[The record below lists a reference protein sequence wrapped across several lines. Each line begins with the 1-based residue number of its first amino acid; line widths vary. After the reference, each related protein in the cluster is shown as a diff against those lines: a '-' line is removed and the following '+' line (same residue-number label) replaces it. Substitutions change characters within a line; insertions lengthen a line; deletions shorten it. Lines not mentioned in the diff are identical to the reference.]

1 VTERQFA
8 LPISSRRAL
17 LPHTDNNLLA
27 HLPPDDFDLFSHRL
41 RTTDLTQG
49 SDLLAAGDPI
59 RNIYFPHSGIISLV
73 VRLRTGGVI
82 EAAMV
87 GRDSLFGASAAL
99 DGQIGLYDAIVQLS
113 GRASVLDVEV
123 LRTAAEKS
131 ATLRK
136 TLIRHEQALF
146 AQKLQC

>member
-1 VTERQFA
+1 M
-8 LPISSRRAL
+8 
-17 LPHTDNNLLA
+17 PHTDNNLLA

-41 RTTDLTQG
+41 RTTDLKQG

-87 GRDSLFGASAAL
+87 GRDSLFGVSAAL

-113 GRASVLDVEV
+113 GRASVLDAEV
-123 LRTAAEKS
+123 
-131 ATLRK
+131 
-136 TLIRHEQALF
+136 QDDV
-146 AQKLQC
+146 AQRSVQ

>member
-1 VTERQFA
+1 M
-8 LPISSRRAL
+8 
-17 LPHTDNNLLA
+17 PHTDNNLLA

-41 RTTDLTQG
+41 RTTDLKQG

-87 GRDSLFGASAAL
+87 GRDSF
-99 DGQIGLYDAIVQLS
+99 
-113 GRASVLDVEV
+113 SVLQPPLTARSAYMTPSFSLCVGHDG
-123 LRTAAEKS
+123 RTPGA
-131 ATLRK
+131 
-136 TLIRHEQALF
+136 
-146 AQKLQC
+146 

>member
-1 VTERQFA
+1 MRSRFQGGERFC
-8 LPISSRRAL
+8 RV
-17 LPHTDNNLLA
+17 TDNNLLA
-27 HLPPDDFDLFSHRL
+27 HLASGDFDLFVVVFG
-41 RTTDLTQG
+41 TTDLKHG
-49 SDLLAAGDPI
+49 SDLLTPGDPI

-87 GRDSLFGASAAL
+87 GREPLFGASAAL
-99 DGQIGLYDAIVQLS
+99 DDRIGLYDATVQLS

-146 AQKLQC
+146 AQTLQC